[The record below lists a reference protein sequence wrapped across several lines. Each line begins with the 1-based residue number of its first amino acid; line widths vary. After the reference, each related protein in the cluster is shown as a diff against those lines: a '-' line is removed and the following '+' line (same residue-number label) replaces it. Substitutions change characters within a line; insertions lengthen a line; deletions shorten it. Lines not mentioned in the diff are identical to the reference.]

1 MMPRRT
7 SRRAAAGRGPQSR
20 RVAIGASICL
30 LAAALRAQTPPATQ
44 HVPPT
49 TDPVVER
56 ALADLQSG
64 DWILKWE
71 AMVVLS
77 QRRSPQAV
85 GPLKQIL
92 AGPGSD
98 WVRARALAAL
108 ARIVGAEC
116 LARALALSAHTS
128 AALRAGAVEALGII
142 GSGRGSAS
150 RPAGDELSPEARAVA
165 ARLADADPAVR
176 AAALTA
182 WARIRRDKAWDVLD
196 KHVRGQDVHLRRAAI
211 AALAYVGTDASR
223 DKLLGLLADSDH
235 TTRIAAAAALKIAGD
250 PRVAAGLVAH
260 AAVERYSLVRD
271 ACLDALRAFDPAD
284 VDAPL
289 MDALRGDD
297 AARAR
302 VALELF
308 RTRPAARAAELAA
321 NRLDWLA
328 EKDYQALIPALELLS
343 RVDADG
349 YEKLLRRHASHA
361 STSVRRAAVHALA
374 RCRKTNRFVLF
385 KDLLVD
391 RDHGVRSE
399 AFSAVRREGREP
411 AGGVLSYLG
420 QALASSDRLINW
432 PAITLL
438 RDRLTPAEFPQAL
451 AALDRFLAGS
461 DEKARQFA
469 AAALANIADPD
480 SAAAIAEAQG
490 FLARWHVIGPFPN
503 DAENAGFEAVYPPE
517 KEIRLDRKYRGP
529 DAEELAWQVLDVPR
543 ADGTVDL
550 ALLVWGE
557 QPAQVAYAT
566 CTLDAPAARDVPM
579 AISTEDHLRL
589 WLNGREIVRLGPG
602 TSKRVKAAMQ
612 AGTNVLMVKT
622 AKLKAED
629 KNPSWAF
636 GIRLEDDQRR
646 RSDLLKPREPK

>member
-1 MMPRRT
+1 MTPRPT
-7 SRRAAAGRGPQSR
+7 PRRAAAGSRARSR
-20 RVAIGASICL
+20 RVAAGAAVCV
-30 LAAALRAQTPPATQ
+30 LAGALRAEPPAGGQ
-44 HVPPT
+44 APPT

-56 ALADLQSG
+56 ALADLRSG
-64 DWILKWE
+64 DWILQWE

-85 GPLKQIL
+85 APLKQIL
-92 AGPGSD
+92 AAPGSD
-98 WVRARALAAL
+98 WRRGRALAAL
-108 ARIVGAEC
+108 ARIVGTDC
-116 LARALALSAHTS
+116 LDRALALSTHAS

-142 GSGRGSAS
+142 GSAGGPAS
-150 RPAGDELSPEARAVA
+150 RPAGDDLSREAKAVA
-165 ARLADADPAVR
+165 ARLADEDPDVR

-182 WARIRRDKAWDVLD
+182 WARIRRDRAWDVLD
-196 KHVRGQDVHLRRAAI
+196 GHVRGQDAHLRRAAI
-211 AALAYVGTDASR
+211 AALAYVGTDAAR
-223 DKLLGLLADSDH
+223 DKLLGLLADSDS
-235 TTRIAAAAALKIAGD
+235 TTRIAAAAALKVAGD
-250 PRVAAGLVAH
+250 PQAAAGLIAH

-302 VALELF
+302 VALELS
-308 RTRPAARAAELAA
+308 RTRPGPRAAKVAA
-321 NRLDWLA
+321 ARLDWLA

-343 RVDADG
+343 RVDADA

-361 STSVRRAAVHALA
+361 STSVRRAAVSALA

-399 AFSAVRREGREP
+399 AFGAIRREGREP
-411 AGGVLSYLG
+411 PGGVLSYLE
-420 QALASSDRLINW
+420 QALASSDRLVNW

-451 AALDRFLAGS
+451 AALDRFLGGS

-480 SAAAIAEAQG
+480 SAAVIAEAQG
-490 FLARWHVIGPFPN
+490 YLARWRVIGPFPN
-503 DAENAGFEAVYPPE
+503 DAENAGFGTVYPPE

-529 DAEELAWQVLDVPR
+529 DGEELAWQTLDVPR

-550 ALLVWGE
+550 ALLVWSE

-566 CTLDAPAARDVPM
+566 CSLDVPAARDVRM
-579 AISTEDHLRL
+579 AIAAEDHLRL
-589 WLNGREIVRLGPG
+589 WLNGREVAQIAPG
-602 TSKRVKAAMQ
+602 ATKRVKAEMQ
-612 AGTNVLMVKT
+612 AGTNVLLVKT
-622 AKLKAED
+622 AKLRAEG

-636 GIRLEDDQRR
+636 GIRLEDDKGG
-646 RSDLLKPREPK
+646 RSDLLKPRKPK